1 MAGVVIFKSILGVG
15 GFRLL
20 WEGGGVKTKE
30 TPTFPPTVK
39 EMLMMNI
46 SNCSTIWGTIDN

>member
-20 WEGGGVKTKE
+20 WEGGGVKNKRN
-30 TPTFPPTVK
+30 P
-39 EMLMMNI
+39 NI
-46 SNCSTIWGTIDN
+46 SPYGQRDAYDEHIQLFNYLGDYR

>member
-20 WEGGGVKTKE
+20 WEGGGGGEKK
-30 TPTFPPTVK
+30 
-39 EMLMMNI
+39 
-46 SNCSTIWGTIDN
+46 